1 MLVSSLLEAD
11 LPVYPVNPKTVDRHR
26 KASRAKTDAIDA
38 YLLARTGRS
47 DLADLRRL
55 EPPAALELFRQLR
68 QPSSLAFLESY
79 PTPEAALGS
88 TSRRSPPS
96 WKRHGHPRPNQTA
109 EHIMRKLREPHLKA
123 DAITT
128 RTKAR
133 LMLALVSQ
141 LSPLLDQIRAYG
153 EEIGRPFR
161 SHPDSELFGSLPGAG
176 KRPAPRLL
184 AAWGDDR
191 SRYASAA
198 SIQAL
203 AGTSPV
209 AYQSGN
215 YRKVRKRCGCV
226 KAFRNTPRQFAWLSA
241 REAWAEAYYRRKRAE
256 GKSHSMAL
264 LALAN
269 IWIRIVHAMWL
280 RHEPYDASTRPDPV
294 AELSPREP
302 WAGIRAEDASLPAR
316 VPGNPGTTAE
326 VARRFSLFV
335 VSVVSLASRNWPPI
349 KTGPG

>member
-11 LPVYPVNPKTVDRHR
+11 LPVYPVNPKTVDRDR
-26 KASRAKTDAIDA
+26 KASGAKTDAIDA

-133 LMLALVSQ
+133 LMLALVS
-141 LSPLLDQIRAYG
+141 I
-153 EEIGRPFR
+153 
-161 SHPDSELFGSLPGAG
+161 
-176 KRPAPRLL
+176 
-184 AAWGDDR
+184 W
-191 SRYASAA
+191 
-198 SIQAL
+198 
-203 AGTSPV
+203 
-209 AYQSGN
+209 
-215 YRKVRKRCGCV
+215 VRV
-226 KAFRNTPRQFAWLSA
+226 
-241 REAWAEAYYRRKRAE
+241 
-256 GKSHSMAL
+256 
-264 LALAN
+264 
-269 IWIRIVHAMWL
+269 VHAMWP

-294 AELSPREP
+294 AELPPREP
-302 WAGIRAEDASLPAR
+302 WAGIRAEDASLPPR
-316 VPGNPGTTAE
+316 VPGNPGPTAE

>member
-11 LPVYPVNPKTVDRHR
+11 LPVYPVNPKTVDRDR
-26 KASRAKTDAIDA
+26 KASGAKTDAIDA

-141 LSPLLDQIRAYG
+141 LSPLLDQIRAYD

-226 KAFRNTPRQFAWLSA
+226 KAFRNTPR
-241 REAWAEAYYRRKRAE
+241 
-256 GKSHSMAL
+256 
-264 LALAN
+264 
-269 IWIRIVHAMWL
+269 RIVHAMWL

-294 AELSPREP
+294 AELPPREP